1 MWKANQCCGQEQFVA
16 AQMNL
21 KIKIFKKIKLK
32 KRSTSGNDYGNEYVF
47 FCYVELCNTLY
58 TAIS

>member
-21 KIKIFKKIKLK
+21 KIKILK
-32 KRSTSGNDYGNEYVF
+32 KKEAHLAMIREMNMYSFVMSRV
-47 FCYVELCNTLY
+47 V
-58 TAIS
+58 